1 MKFHPPEAIT
11 EEGDGAVENLS
22 ESDWEKALHYHEIKR
37 RLDEVK
43 RAKVRAS
50 AIRAI
55 IQKALATMG
64 AVQKPYELKSAPWHS
79 HPQEEFD
86 LEGSLEEDPRLE
98 SLVVERREPRR
109 AEVVICIDT

>member
-1 MKFHPPEAIT
+1 M
-11 EEGDGAVENLS
+11 ENLS
-22 ESDWEKALHYHEIKR
+22 ESDWDKALHYHEIKR

-50 AIRAI
+50 VIRAI

-64 AVQKPYELKSAPWHS
+64 AVQKPYVLKTMPWSS

-86 LEGSLEEDPRLE
+86 LESSLEEDP
-98 SLVVERREPRR
+98 SLQSLMVERREPRR
-109 AEVVICIDT
+109 AAR